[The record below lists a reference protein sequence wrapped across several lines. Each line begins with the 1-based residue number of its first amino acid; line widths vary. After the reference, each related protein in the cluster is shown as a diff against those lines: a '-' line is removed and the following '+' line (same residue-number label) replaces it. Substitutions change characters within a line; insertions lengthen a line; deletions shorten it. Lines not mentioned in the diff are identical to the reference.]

1 MINIESDIIYNNV
14 HMVIIPKLSEQYLE
28 DYQFSFNNC
37 VVMNNSL
44 GDIEKYANFINR
56 NNFKSI
62 VFIDYQQEYEELI
75 RRIKKKVSYSWIYT
89 KSLSSLSNEYNKY
102 MFDNVFKLFEQ
113 GIISKFGILDEGLYK
128 ALKKQSKNIYKIY
141 IDTKTPNC
149 SEKKIKS
156 NTFVGLLNDQNQ
168 NICSFYNELSAI
180 ELDNC
185 SAGIYKPTKETK
197 KFVKLFNI
205 KHKYFADFNEL
216 FNGKTTINLNINFTD
231 TDILLFL
238 KSMDSFIPCI
248 LGNCSFLD
256 KYTFLKNNLVV
267 NSDDNI
273 DEIAYKIN
281 HILNMDKKQLFQDYK
296 KFRID
301 YSNLVKNN
309 NALFFESEENTKNK
323 EYQKL
328 ISIIVPV
335 YNTEKYLSKC
345 LNSILKAIPAS
356 LKNEVEILIINDGST
371 DNSESVIDQLIS
383 YDTGVNI
390 RYIKQTNHGLGNV
403 RNVGLKEAKGK
414 YIASIDSDD
423 TINPQFII
431 ESINYLKDDIDVV
444 IYDWLTITNSEK
456 YVTPAVEWVFNKK
469 PVYDGLLYTT
479 IMPSTCNKIFK
490 KSLFDDLKISY
501 IEDRYEDLSTNPF
514 LLLYAKKI
522 KYINKPLYEYYIRS
536 DSIMRSS
543 SGLSMI
549 DVLNEFYKRFGK
561 YKKYCNLNIEE
572 FIYYVFSWR
581 IEEYIINPIYNI
593 QSIKE
598 KKEYVNYIYKNFN
611 DILNLIFNNKYYQ
624 EMVNNLKN
632 KDYFIKRNNAIINKK
647 LIEYIDKG
655 EVIKLTPSIIYFG
668 E

>member
-1 MINIESDIIYNNV
+1 
-14 HMVIIPKLSEQYLE
+14 MVIIPKLSEQYLE

-62 VFIDYQQEYEELI
+62 VFVDYQQEYEELI

-89 KSLSSLSNEYNKY
+89 KSLSSLSNECNKY

-113 GIISKFGILDEGLYK
+113 GMISKFGILDEGLYK

-141 IDTKTPNC
+141 IDTKAPNC
-149 SEKKIKS
+149 SEKRIKS

-216 FNGKTTINLNINFTD
+216 FNGKTAINLNINFTD

-248 LGNCSFLD
+248 LGNCTFLD
-256 KYTFLKNNLVV
+256 KYAFLKNNLVV

-273 DEIAYKIN
+273 DEIANKIN
-281 HILNMDKKQLFQDYK
+281 LLLNMDKKQLFQDYK

-301 YSNLVKNN
+301 YSNLVKKS

-335 YNTEKYLSKC
+335 YNTEKYLFKC

-356 LKNEVEILIINDGST
+356 LKNEVEIIIIN
-371 DNSESVIDQLIS
+371 E
-383 YDTGVNI
+383 
-390 RYIKQTNHGLGNV
+390 
-403 RNVGLKEAKGK
+403 
-414 YIASIDSDD
+414 
-423 TINPQFII
+423 
-431 ESINYLKDDIDVV
+431 
-444 IYDWLTITNSEK
+444 
-456 YVTPAVEWVFNKK
+456 
-469 PVYDGLLYTT
+469 
-479 IMPSTCNKIFK
+479 
-490 KSLFDDLKISY
+490 
-501 IEDRYEDLSTNPF
+501 
-514 LLLYAKKI
+514 
-522 KYINKPLYEYYIRS
+522 
-536 DSIMRSS
+536 
-543 SGLSMI
+543 
-549 DVLNEFYKRFGK
+549 
-561 YKKYCNLNIEE
+561 
-572 FIYYVFSWR
+572 
-581 IEEYIINPIYNI
+581 
-593 QSIKE
+593 
-598 KKEYVNYIYKNFN
+598 
-611 DILNLIFNNKYYQ
+611 
-624 EMVNNLKN
+624 
-632 KDYFIKRNNAIINKK
+632 
-647 LIEYIDKG
+647 
-655 EVIKLTPSIIYFG
+655 
-668 E
+668 